1 MYSTEMLEIIGK
13 SLIFDFLYVKGA
25 CTNVW
30 NWIIDTWTIQ
40 KWNPKWDITTKVWDK
55 TNVWE
60 TTWDTKRYDEA
71 YCDVN
76 FLDITID
83 ISHEKME

>member
-40 KWNPKWDITTKVWDK
+40 KWNPKWDITSKVWD
-55 TNVWE
+55 
-60 TTWDTKRYDEA
+60 TTWDTKGYDEA

-76 FLDITID
+76 FLDI
-83 ISHEKME
+83 SHEKMD